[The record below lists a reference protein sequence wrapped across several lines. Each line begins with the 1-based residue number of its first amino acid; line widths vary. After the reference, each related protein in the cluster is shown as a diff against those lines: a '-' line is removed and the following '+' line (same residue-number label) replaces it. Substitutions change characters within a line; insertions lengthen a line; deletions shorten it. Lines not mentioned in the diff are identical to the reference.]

1 MTTQEKQELKVLI
14 KEGTLNALESN
25 QGQSAIIGALQSS
38 EGKKVMLEVFSEA
51 FHDVVVPIFIFEE
64 QKTKIERLEERLG
77 VMVQ

>member
-14 KEGTLNALESN
+14 QEGTLNALESK

-51 FHDVVVPIFIFEE
+51 FHDVVVPIFEE